1 MHDQDLLIRLEKI
14 NNRITEP
21 GSVGTYLYET
31 NSLARKRKLR
41 HRTLEY
47 IHRLDLKYIN
57 NRLWLAKIPRCIECL
72 ICYFLIFDN
81 YCESAISIWTD
92 RWDIITP
99 LYTSVTTC

>member
-57 NRLWLAKIPRCIECL
+57 NRL
-72 ICYFLIFDN
+72 
-81 YCESAISIWTD
+81 
-92 RWDIITP
+92 
-99 LYTSVTTC
+99 